1 MAKHG
6 IVEFA
11 RGANRIGVK
20 PPATITANYDITL
33 PPALPPSTQAIQR
46 DATGVE
52 SYFTPVTALNLSTEA
67 NAVLA
72 SSVAAGAI
80 SLDLDTQTANLIF
93 ASPTTGGAAK
103 PTFRNLVLADFGGS
117 PPAFNEWGAPQT
129 AVNMNIQRVTNVV
142 DPLAPQDAATK
153 NYVDS
158 TVQGFTVKLP
168 AQVAT
173 TANITLSGLQTI
185 DGIALTANARVLV
198 KNQTTASQ
206 NGIYIVQAGAW
217 TRATDADA
225 GSEISS
231 AMYLFVQQGTTN
243 ADTGWVLTTDGII
256 TIGTTAL
263 NFTQFSGAGAIAS
276 GNGLTKTGNQLD
288 VVGTA
293 GRIVANADN
302 IDLATTGVTAGTY
315 NSVTVDAYG
324 RVTTATAVA
333 TAEVYRTSFTNAALT
348 GGILTVTHNLGKQFG
363 QPTIWD
369 NNNKK
374 IDPDDFTATST
385 TVMTV
390 DLSSY
395 GAITGAWNIV
405 VVS

>member
-1 MAKHG
+1 MKYG
-6 IVEFA
+6 IVEFV
-11 RGANRIGVK
+11 RGLNRIGVK
-20 PPATITANYDITL
+20 APVSLATNYDITL

-263 NFTQFSGAGAIAS
+263 NFTQFSGAGAITS

-302 IDLATTGVTAGTY
+302 IDLATTSVTPGTY

-324 RVTTATAVA
+324 RVTGASVTTV
-333 TAEVYRTSFTNAALT
+333 TKVYREAFTSASLT
-348 GGILTVTHNLGKQFG
+348 AGILTITHNIGAQFC

-374 IDPDDFTATST
+374 IDPDDFTATSA

-395 GAITGAWNIV
+395 GAITGTWNV
-405 VVS
+405 VVVG